1 MKLNT
6 ILKIAT
12 LNLCLGLKFKKDL
25 VKNILYGNEIDVLLI
40 QETEIEKDFDCV
52 LLNIPGYKLELEVN
66 DTKSR
71 VGTYIKNSIKYERC
85 TELEGV
91 NKHLVIVDVLN
102 GKKPKKRII
111 NIYRSFNPQGTSQRE
126 HFSCQLD
133 LIKLA
138 FNRDSVLIGDL
149 NLDYATKFNVNY
161 QRETLFELFDT
172 KLGALNLIQIVNFD
186 TWSRM
191 VGPVLR
197 SSILDHIYV
206 TDNNYLSNVTHV
218 KPCFGDHVL
227 IMADC
232 CTDRPENKA

>member
-85 TELEGV
+85 TELVKDFSGV
-91 NKHLVIVDVLN
+91 
-102 GKKPKKRII
+102 
-111 NIYRSFNPQGTSQRE
+111 FN
-126 HFSCQLD
+126 F
-133 LIKLA
+133 A
-138 FNRDSVLIGDL
+138 
-149 NLDYATKFNVNY
+149 
-161 QRETLFELFDT
+161 
-172 KLGALNLIQIVNFD
+172 
-186 TWSRM
+186 
-191 VGPVLR
+191 
-197 SSILDHIYV
+197 
-206 TDNNYLSNVTHV
+206 
-218 KPCFGDHVL
+218 
-227 IMADC
+227 
-232 CTDRPENKA
+232 

>member
-25 VKNILYGNEIDVLLI
+25 VKNILHGNEIDILII
-40 QETEIEKDFDCV
+40 QETEIEKDFDYV

-85 TELEGV
+85 SELGGV
-91 NKHLVIVDVLN
+91 NKHLVIIDVLN

-138 FNRDSVLIGDL
+138 NKLLKL
-149 NLDYATKFNVNY
+149 NLH
-161 QRETLFELFDT
+161 
-172 KLGALNLIQIVNFD
+172 
-186 TWSRM
+186 M
-191 VGPVLR
+191 
-197 SSILDHIYV
+197 
-206 TDNNYLSNVTHV
+206 
-218 KPCFGDHVL
+218 
-227 IMADC
+227 
-232 CTDRPENKA
+232 

>member
-1 MKLNT
+1 M
-6 ILKIAT
+6 
-12 LNLCLGLKFKKDL
+12 
-25 VKNILYGNEIDVLLI
+25 
-40 QETEIEKDFDCV
+40 
-52 LLNIPGYKLELEVN
+52 
-66 DTKSR
+66 
-71 VGTYIKNSIKYERC
+71 
-85 TELEGV
+85 
-91 NKHLVIVDVLN
+91 IVDVLN

-149 NLDYATKFNVNY
+149 NLDYAKKFNVNY

-232 CTDRPENKA
+232 CTDRPENKALKKGIGVFTQKRSCVKI

>member
-126 HFSCQLD
+126 HLNAIG
-133 LIKLA
+133 LI
-138 FNRDSVLIGDL
+138 
-149 NLDYATKFNVNY
+149 
-161 QRETLFELFDT
+161 EL
-172 KLGALNLIQIVNFD
+172 
-186 TWSRM
+186 
-191 VGPVLR
+191 
-197 SSILDHIYV
+197 
-206 TDNNYLSNVTHV
+206 
-218 KPCFGDHVL
+218 
-227 IMADC
+227 
-232 CTDRPENKA
+232 